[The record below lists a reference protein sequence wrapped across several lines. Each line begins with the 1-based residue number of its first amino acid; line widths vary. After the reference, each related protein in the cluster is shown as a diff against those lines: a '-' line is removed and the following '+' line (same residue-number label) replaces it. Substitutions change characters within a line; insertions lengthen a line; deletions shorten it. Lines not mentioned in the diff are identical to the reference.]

1 MIILRKKLR
10 DVYKF
15 SSYLEAALLVL
26 LFSLVYQTLV
36 LLVHLGLRDHLV
48 PPVLQ
53 DRRGLLVH
61 QDLLVRLGLLD
72 LQGIRVLLEFL
83 VFSLVSLLKG
93 G

>member
-1 MIILRKKLR
+1 MIILRTKLR

-15 SSYLEAALLVL
+15 SSYLEAALLV
-26 LFSLVYQTLV
+26 SLVYQTLV

-61 QDLLVRLGLLD
+61 QDLLVRLGLQD
-72 LQGIRVLLEFL
+72 LQGIRVLLAFL

>member
-1 MIILRKKLR
+1 MTYLRKKLR

-26 LFSLVYQTLV
+26 LLSLVYQTLV

-61 QDLLVRLGLLD
+61 QDLLVCLGLLD
-72 LQGIRVLLEFL
+72 LQGIRVLLAFL
-83 VFSLVSLLKG
+83 VFSLV
-93 G
+93 

>member
-15 SSYLEAALLVL
+15 SSYLEAALLV
-26 LFSLVYQTLV
+26 SLVYQTLV

-72 LQGIRVLLEFL
+72 LQGIRVLLAFL
-83 VFSLVSLLKG
+83 VFSLVSLLKRR
-93 G
+93 

>member
-15 SSYLEAALLVL
+15 SSYLEVALLVL
-26 LFSLVYQTLV
+26 LFYQTLV

-72 LQGIRVLLEFL
+72 LQGIPVLLAFL

>member
-1 MIILRKKLR
+1 MTYLRKKLR

-26 LFSLVYQTLV
+26 LLSLVYQTLV

-61 QDLLVRLGLLD
+61 QDLLVRLD
-72 LQGIRVLLEFL
+72 LQGIRVLLAFL
-83 VFSLVSLLKG
+83 VFSLV
-93 G
+93 

>member
-1 MIILRKKLR
+1 M
-10 DVYKF
+10 
-15 SSYLEAALLVL
+15 LVL

-48 PPVLQ
+48 PQVPQ
-53 DRRGLLVH
+53 GRRGLLVH

-72 LQGIRVLLEFL
+72 LQGIRVLLAFL

>member
-15 SSYLEAALLVL
+15 SSYLEVALLVL
-26 LFSLVYQTLV
+26 LFYQTLV

-72 LQGIRVLLEFL
+72 LQGIRVLLAFL

>member
-26 LFSLVYQTLV
+26 LFYQTLV

-72 LQGIRVLLEFL
+72 LQGIRVLLAFL